1 MNANATKPII
11 AITMGD
17 PAGIGPEIVVG
28 TLLEAETRAC
38 CRPVVIGSAAMLERA
53 ARVLGKN
60 IKINIITDPAQGR
73 YESGTVDIIETGSYD
88 TDSIRWGEVQEL
100 AGRMAVDWIM
110 KSIELGMGGTVD
122 GVSTS
127 PINKVAIKKAG
138 IKQDGHTEIYR
149 DETKSEY
156 ALTMFSCR
164 KLRVFMLSRHLS
176 LLDACKYV
184 TKEHVVDMLKKIHKE
199 MLFAG
204 VEKPLIAVAA
214 LNPHSGDGGLFGR
227 EEIEELIP
235 AIEAAQ
241 AAGINA
247 VGPIPADSLF
257 HIAGDGRYSAILS
270 LYHDQAH
277 IACKTLDFEKSI
289 TVTFGMPFIRASVD
303 HGTAFDIA
311 GKGIASAVSLVES
324 TKVAAE
330 YAALRMARQ
339 TI

>member
-1 MNANATKPII
+1 MNSSASKPII

-28 TLLEAETRAC
+28 TMLDAETHAC
-38 CRPVVIGSAAMLERA
+38 CRPLVIGSAAILEKA
-53 ARVLGKN
+53 AKVLGKQIN
-60 IKINIITDPAQGR
+60 VNVISDPAQARFEPGIINII
-73 YESGTVDIIETGSYD
+73 ESCQYD
-88 TDSIRWGEVQEL
+88 TDSIEWGKVQEQ

-110 KSIELGMGGTVD
+110 KSIELGMAGKVD

-149 DETKSEY
+149 DETRSEY

-164 KLRVFMLSRHLS
+164 KLRVFMLSRHMS
-176 LLDACKYV
+176 LLDACRYV
-184 TKEHVVDMLKKIHKE
+184 TREHVVDMLKKINKE
-199 MLFAG
+199 LLLAG

-214 LNPHSGDGGLFGR
+214 LNPHSGDDGLFGR
-227 EEIEELIP
+227 EEIDELIP
-235 AIEAAQ
+235 AIADAQ

-311 GKGIASAVSLVES
+311 GKGIASAVSLVEF

-330 YAALRMARQ
+330 YAVLRLSRRKA
-339 TI
+339 